1 MPDADN
7 KELSELQCRDLLDGK
22 AVNAAGERWL
32 VSVDSAYRAGSDTW
46 IQLTLTGPAAR
57 QLLVFLASA
66 TPVSAVL
73 PRVRAWLEDPQQT
86 GSTLLL

>member
-1 MPDADN
+1 VPNSDDN
-7 KELSELQCRDLLDGK
+7 ELSEHESRDALDGK
-22 AVNAAGERWL
+22 TVTAAGNRWL
-32 VSVDSAYRAGSDTW
+32 VSVDSAYRAGSDSW
-46 IQLTLTGPAAR
+46 IQLTLTGPVTR

-86 GSTLLL
+86 GSTVFL